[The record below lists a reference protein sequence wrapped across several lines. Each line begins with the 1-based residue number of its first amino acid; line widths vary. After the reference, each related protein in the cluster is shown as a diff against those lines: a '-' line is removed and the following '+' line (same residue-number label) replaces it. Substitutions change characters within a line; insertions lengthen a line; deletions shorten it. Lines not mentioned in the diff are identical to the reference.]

1 MNVTCWP
8 AQELKHREHA
18 HRPRVAVR
26 RGDHVVHDQDP
37 EPGSPVASPEFSG
50 RMAEELLGQ
59 RSDVLSRK
67 IRETVFGGRRS
78 GSARRE
84 SRRVSRKP
92 PEV

>member
-1 MNVTCWP
+1 
-8 AQELKHREHA
+8 
-18 HRPRVAVR
+18 
-26 RGDHVVHDQDP
+26 VVHDQDP

-50 RMAEELLGQ
+50 RMAEGLLGQ

>member
-1 MNVTCWP
+1 
-8 AQELKHREHA
+8 
-18 HRPRVAVR
+18 
-26 RGDHVVHDQDP
+26 
-37 EPGSPVASPEFSG
+37 
-50 RMAEELLGQ
+50 MAEVLLGQ

-84 SRRVSRKP
+84 SRRISRKP